1 MRRLRSSRNGLRRAA
16 LPDKRKSGVTCAS
29 ATAGVRAAVAEQ
41 AVSSGDGPIMKLSTL
56 LSTALF
62 LAAVASP
69 ALADG
74 GPADTARGLELARK
88 LCSNC
93 HLVGPG
99 EAEPVR
105 PYAPPF
111 TAIASHAGQTPE
123 RARGGHHR
131 AAPGMPGPADNQ
143 GNPRHRR
150 LHHVVEAMI
159 AIWLGKPGAAHA
171 NYKK

>member
-1 MRRLRSSRNGLRRAA
+1 
-16 LPDKRKSGVTCAS
+16 
-29 ATAGVRAAVAEQ
+29 
-41 AVSSGDGPIMKLSTL
+41 MKLSTL

-62 LAAVASP
+62 LTAVASP

-123 RARGGHHR
+123 RLAGAIIVPH
-131 AAPGMPGPADNQ
+131 PEMPMVPLTIKEIRDIVGYIMSLK
-143 GNPRHRR
+143 R
-150 LHHVVEAMI
+150 
-159 AIWLGKPGAAHA
+159 
-171 NYKK
+171 